1 MSHTKH
7 VVAAAFTLS
16 TALWSSSSR
25 ADCLG
30 PPDFDTWCSTGAQ
43 TGVVVRPEGDEI
55 VVGTV
60 YGAEVEGVVVDEPLV
75 LACGTAQSCN
85 VVVPS
90 AMLLLVNSTGGVTTI
105 TSAITMPL
113 GAGSTLQFPNAA
125 NGVFVDDAVGTA
137 TRNWSDPSLCVES
150 LYFRSDTDRN
160 QGLEDCDDSIFSSCA
175 SSSGVDAVGV
185 VALVSLLRRRRRS
198 R

>member
-16 TALWSSSSR
+16 TALLSSSSR

-90 AMLLLVNSTGGVTTI
+90 AMLLLVNSNDGVTTI
-105 TSAITMPL
+105 TSAVTMPL
-113 GAGSTLQFPNAA
+113 ARGSTLQFPNAA
-125 NGVFVDDAVGTA
+125 NPVLVDDAMLTA
-137 TRNWSDPSLCVES
+137 TRNAYDPTQCVES
-150 LYFRSDTDRN
+150 LYLRSDTIRD
-160 QGLEDCDDSIFSSCA
+160 QGIGDCDDSIFSSCA
-175 SSSGVDAVGV
+175 SSSGVDGVGV